1 MAIFGGLQRVSAVV
15 RLLPEK
21 ALIRIFA
28 DGNTTE
34 IPVDAAMLNRGE
46 IATAVGNSL
55 SGVQKFPE
63 PLSAVFVLPHNLYG
77 VDYISLPTMKK
88 ARLDDSFK
96 TELRAMYKNYDA
108 LSFQSMD
115 IFSGKSSVTYR
126 VIFARRDLLDSLKS
140 CFSAINVQIGRF
152 LPYGAAVLEGASKL
166 NPAVRKT
173 ACLVLDIGE
182 KYSYI
187 SACGRE
193 TLLGG
198 MEIPFGAEA
207 LSDARVM
214 PERVLYQHDSAELLV
229 INARE
234 RAKSTKLTMA
244 INLEDEYIDDSVLND
259 EDEIAPDPVPSDIT
273 HVGEEHTSDADLQ
286 YDDDA
291 DDAEPMEEN
300 AGIAAVKTLRKS
312 AVRQLP
318 KFMRREEPTTRDG
331 YILENFR
338 LFERRVLLTAR
349 EMSLNDYFPR
359 VETVYLS
366 MPDRF
371 AFVADEMNRDNPA
384 LKWSYLQKNGEG
396 SDDLPTFGALNLSS
410 GKMPVL

>member
-1 MAIFGGLQRVSAVV
+1 
-15 RLLPEK
+15 
-21 ALIRIFA
+21 
-28 DGNTTE
+28 
-34 IPVDAAMLNRGE
+34 
-46 IATAVGNSL
+46 
-55 SGVQKFPE
+55 
-63 PLSAVFVLPHNLYG
+63 
-77 VDYISLPTMKK
+77 
-88 ARLDDSFK
+88 
-96 TELRAMYKNYDA
+96 
-108 LSFQSMD
+108 
-115 IFSGKSSVTYR
+115 
-126 VIFARRDLLDSLKS
+126 
-140 CFSAINVQIGRF
+140 
-152 LPYGAAVLEGASKL
+152 
-166 NPAVRKT
+166 
-173 ACLVLDIGE
+173 
-182 KYSYI
+182 
-187 SACGRE
+187 
-193 TLLGG
+193 
-198 MEIPFGAEA
+198 
-207 LSDARVM
+207 
-214 PERVLYQHDSAELLV
+214 
-229 INARE
+229 
-234 RAKSTKLTMA
+234 
-244 INLEDEYIDDSVLND
+244 LND

-273 HVGEEHTSDADLQ
+273 HIGEEQTSDPDLQ
-286 YDDDA
+286 FDDDA

-384 LKWSYLQKNGEG
+384 FKWSYLQKNGEG